1 MTGDYLHQTQKIK
14 GPFGRGLLEAVSGLE
29 RAGSTLGRAEL
40 GVFCP
45 ALALIVGYVY
55 PLWAQYS
62 HLGNG
67 MLDKTLRGG
76 PRRVLQED
84 GKDQERPKRWNE
96 GKGLAT
102 TTCASVCSGALCQVI
117 GQNALQ
123 MTKSHSNCCHE
134 PLDLNWLVS

>member
-14 GPFGRGLLEAVSGLE
+14 GPFGRGLLEAVRGLE
-29 RAGSTLGRAEL
+29 RAGSTQGRAEL

-62 HLGNG
+62 HPGNG

-76 PRRVLQED
+76 PKKSLPRQKKILLCLLQE
-84 GKDQERPKRWNE
+84 KEAPRFILLQH
-96 GKGLAT
+96 T
-102 TTCASVCSGALCQVI
+102 TEIKFL
-117 GQNALQ
+117 
-123 MTKSHSNCCHE
+123 KK
-134 PLDLNWLVS
+134 P